1 MKPFYLNG
9 MLRSLVYALVG
20 IFTPVFLY
28 KTGIFWWGE
37 MKYGIILVATYYI
50 VIRLTTFSFA
60 ISISHL
66 IEKIGFRKSIA
77 ISLFFLT
84 VNLGTLLFLNN
95 NLWLLAISAVSAGLN
110 IPFYWVARNSAIS
123 QDSDKKRI
131 GAQMGS
137 LTTIEQVTTLL
148 GPLAAGLIIERW
160 GFQYLYGLALI
171 ILLLSILPLLAM
183 PPHVHRNG
191 ASMTGFFRW
200 IRDGRYAHIGVGIGA
215 RAVDDYATNV
225 LWPLLIFVIG
235 IKTGM
240 LGTIFSAVAIM
251 ALVVR
256 IVSGKVFDKLRA
268 KNDFSDELLYSLS
281 AIANSI
287 AWIAR
292 MFVGSITAILML
304 DLTGAIFGTI
314 YSSFY
319 VNYEQ
324 LGGARMGSIAYW
336 VYGEMMYSI
345 MTIGLFTAVAIS
357 AGYGV
362 WREVFSVL
370 AAFWVLVSIVM
381 ARESNMK

>member
-9 MLRSLVYALVG
+9 MLRSLVFALIG

-28 KTGIFWWGE
+28 KLGIAWYGE
-37 MKYGIILVATYYI
+37 MKYGIILVAAYYI
-50 VIRLTTFSFA
+50 LMRIMTLTFA
-60 ISISHL
+60 VLISHL

-77 ISLFFLT
+77 ISLLFLT
-84 VNLGTLLFLNN
+84 INLGTLLFLNN
-95 NLWLLAISAVSAGLN
+95 NIWLLVISAIAAGLN

-131 GAQMGS
+131 GTQMGS

-171 ILLLSILPLLAM
+171 VLLLSVVPLLHM
-183 PPHVHRNG
+183 PPHVHLNG
-191 ASMTGFFRW
+191 SSIAGFFRW
-200 IRDGRYAHIGVGIGA
+200 IRDERYTHIGVGIGA
-215 RAVDDYATNV
+215 RAVDDYAINV
-225 LWPLLIFVIG
+225 LWPLIIFVIG

-240 LGTIFSAVAIM
+240 LGMIFSAVAITSLM
-251 ALVVR
+251 VR
-256 IVSGKVFDKLRA
+256 IISGKIFDKLRA
-268 KNDFSDELLYSLS
+268 KNDLSDELVYSLS
-281 AIANSI
+281 AIANAV

-292 MFVGSITAILML
+292 MFVGSVASILVL
-304 DLTGAIFGTI
+304 DMTGSILGTV

-324 LGGARMGSIAYW
+324 LGGVRMGSIAYW

-345 MTIGLFTAVAIS
+345 MTIGLFTAVAI
-357 AGYGV
+357 AAWYGV

-381 ARESNMK
+381 ARESNLK